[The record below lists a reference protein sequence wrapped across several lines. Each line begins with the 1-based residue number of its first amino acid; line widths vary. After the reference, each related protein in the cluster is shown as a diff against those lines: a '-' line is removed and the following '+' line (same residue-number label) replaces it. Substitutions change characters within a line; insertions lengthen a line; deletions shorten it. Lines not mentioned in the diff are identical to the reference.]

1 MPGYG
6 FIHDKLEIKF
16 LILYIAARV
25 IEPVPFDTM
34 LELTLCDD
42 AIDYFDFSDC
52 LADLVKTEHLTLSD
66 EGLYAITDKG
76 RRNSEICESN
86 LPYSVRQRCDRN
98 LADCNRRLR
107 RKSQVKA
114 SSVRRPNGTW
124 TVSLSL
130 SDDMGSVMELD
141 LMMVQEEMARG
152 VEKRFRQSPERLY
165 SQIVNLLLSDAPD
178 NADGG
183 QPGPGNGDK

>member
-165 SQIVNLLLSDAPD
+165 SQIVNLLLSDAPED
-178 NADGG
+178 ANGG
-183 QPGPGNGDK
+183 KPSPESGDQ

>member
-165 SQIVNLLLSDAPD
+165 SQIVNLLLSDAPE

-183 QPGPGNGDK
+183 KSSPESGDQ

>member
-114 SSVRRPNGTW
+114 SSIRRPNGTW

-165 SQIVNLLLSDAPD
+165 SQIVNLLLSDAPE

-183 QPGPGNGDK
+183 KPSPESGEQ

>member
-141 LMMVQEEMARG
+141 LMMVQEEMARS

-165 SQIVNLLLSDAPD
+165 SQIVNLLLSDAPE
-178 NADGG
+178 NADGC
-183 QPGPGNGDK
+183 QPDPEGGGK

>member
-141 LMMVQEEMARG
+141 LMMVQEEMARS

-165 SQIVNLLLSDAPD
+165 SQIVNLLLSDAPE
-178 NADGG
+178 NADDGK
-183 QPGPGNGDK
+183 PSPESGDQ

>member
-141 LMMVQEEMARG
+141 LMMVQEEMARS

-165 SQIVNLLLSDAPD
+165 SQIVNLLLSDAPE

-183 QPGPGNGDK
+183 KPSPESGEQ